1 MTQKLKVVWIC
12 HFSNQEIRDMIPLS
26 KMTIFSYIKRIIGRG
41 KFVYTDFA
49 PWVNNL
55 IKEFENFEDVELH
68 IIAPHS
74 GLKCKTFETKLNG
87 LHYHFFQHDYPFP
100 FDKITYKLYRK
111 KKEKFYRNRKFVKQF
126 IRKIKPD
133 IINLVGTENP
143 YYSITALDIKNIPV
157 YVSAQTVY
165 TNPLRKT
172 YSNSCLQLNW
182 DIELKIHKKE
192 QYYGCQGRMHH
203 DLILKNNPK
212 AIIFKMLFP
221 IEVPKNVNIM
231 PNQFDFVFFA
241 GISKQK
247 GIEDLI
253 EALSMVKEVNHDV
266 SLNIVGG
273 CSDSYMNLLLDK
285 IHDLKL
291 SKNIVFNSYF
301 PLHSDMHQ
309 HIVQSRYAVLPVK
322 LDVIPGSIIE
332 AILLDLPVVTYKTSG
347 TPYLNREKESVL
359 ISDIGDI
366 QGLATNMLRLLKD
379 ENFAK
384 SIARNA
390 KQYVL
395 ETFNN
400 ANSAKRL
407 LADYKAVI
415 NNYHNNTTIPKEL
428 LFDLDEF
435 PRY

>member
-1 MTQKLKVVWIC
+1 
-12 HFSNQEIRDMIPLS
+12 
-26 KMTIFSYIKRIIGRG
+26 
-41 KFVYTDFA
+41 
-49 PWVNNL
+49 
-55 IKEFENFEDVELH
+55 
-68 IIAPHS
+68 
-74 GLKCKTFETKLNG
+74 
-87 LHYHFFQHDYPFP
+87 
-100 FDKITYKLYRK
+100 
-111 KKEKFYRNRKFVKQF
+111 
-126 IRKIKPD
+126 
-133 IINLVGTENP
+133 
-143 YYSITALDIKNIPV
+143 
-157 YVSAQTVY
+157 
-165 TNPLRKT
+165 
-172 YSNSCLQLNW
+172 
-182 DIELKIHKKE
+182 
-192 QYYGCQGRMHH
+192 
-203 DLILKNNPK
+203 
-212 AIIFKMLFP
+212 
-221 IEVPKNVNIM
+221 
-231 PNQFDFVFFA
+231 
-241 GISKQK
+241 
-247 GIEDLI
+247 
-253 EALSMVKEVNHDV
+253 
-266 SLNIVGG
+266 
-273 CSDSYMNLLLDK
+273 MNLLLDK